1 MANKRSIKDDFNL
14 MTILIIPIAIAIN
27 FICGNLALALKLPV
41 YLDCIGTF
49 LVAMLAGP
57 WVGCLT
63 GFLSIIINSIMDPSV
78 MPFSSIAGGLGLA
91 AGIIARKGLLPSW
104 VKFIIAAIIT
114 TLAAVVLSV
123 IVTYV
128 FFGGFDTSGNSIM
141 IASMMSAGMPFWPAQ
156 IIGNFI
162 SEVPD
167 KFLSLLVP
175 FLVIRGMSDR
185 YLYKFSNGSVYIEAR
200 KAAKEA
206 K

>member
-14 MTILIIPIAIAIN
+14 MTILVIPIAIAIN

-78 MPFSSIAGGLGLA
+78 MPFSIIAGGLGLA
-91 AGIIARKGLLPSW
+91 AGIMARKGLFTSW

-123 IVTYV
+123 IVTYI

-141 IASMMSAGMPFWPAQ
+141 IASMMSAGIPFWPAQ

>member
-1 MANKRSIKDDFNL
+1 MNKKRSIKDDFSL
-14 MTILIIPIAIAIN
+14 MTILTIPIAIAIN
-27 FICGNLALALKLPV
+27 FICGNLALTLKLPV

-78 MPFSSIAGGLGLA
+78 MPFSIIAGGLGLV
-91 AGIIARKGLLPSW
+91 AGFMARKGLFTNW
-104 VKFIIAAIIT
+104 KKFILSGVIT
-114 TLAAVVLSV
+114 TLAAVALSV
-123 IVTYV
+123 IVTYI

-141 IASMMSAGMPFWPAQ
+141 IASMMSAGVPFWPAQ

-185 YLYKFSNGSVYIEAR
+185 YLYKFANGPVFIEAR
-200 KAAKEA
+200 KAKAENK
-206 K
+206 